1 MDKRIVKVICFGT
14 FDFFHPG
21 HLFYLKEA
29 KKFGNY
35 LIVVVANDKTVEK
48 LKGKK
53 PYFEQKERLKIIK
66 NLRIVDKAILAR
78 EAKNQDEMFEI
89 LKKEKPKVI
98 ALGYDQK
105 VDTKALNK
113 WLKKNKINAK
123 IVRIKPYKQKNFK
136 SSKLKKALGVN

>member
-98 ALGYDQK
+98 ALGYDQR

-113 WLKKNKINAK
+113 WLEKNKINAK
-123 IVRIKPYKQKNFK
+123 IVRIKPYKRKKFK
-136 SSKLKKALGVN
+136 SSKIKKALGVN

>member
-66 NLRIVDKAILAR
+66 NLRIVDKAILAK

-98 ALGYDQK
+98 ALGYDQR

-113 WLKKNKINAK
+113 WLKKNKISAK